1 MKMPT
6 AKKAQ
11 EHVVIASFGSETNK
25 KIAKFCCVSDS
36 LADGP
41 CRHPI
46 KHRCKKHQVLLIQP
60 IDQLRL
66 PM

>member
-25 KIAKFCCVSDS
+25 K
-36 LADGP
+36 
-41 CRHPI
+41 
-46 KHRCKKHQVLLIQP
+46 CKVLLCIRQP
-60 IDQLRL
+60 RRRAVPASNQTQMQKT
-66 PM
+66 PGAPYPTY